1 MTGGIGSGKSAVVRM
16 LADLGA
22 TVIDADRVGH
32 ETYLPGTVGFA
43 RVVEAFGDAVVG
55 ADGAIDRKR
64 LGAIVFA
71 DSAAL
76 ARLNAIV
83 HPLIRDLVGERLRA
97 AVAAGAGPVVVEAA
111 LLVEA
116 GWDALVD
123 EVWVVVARREVI
135 EARLMEQRG
144 MEPAAIAARMRAQ
157 LSDAERTAR
166 ADVVLDNSGSLDALR
181 AEVARLWRER
191 LAG

>member
-1 MTGGIGSGKSAVVRM
+1 M

-32 ETYLPGTVGFA
+32 ETYVPGTVGFT
-43 RVVEAFGDAVVG
+43 RVVEAFGDRVVG
-55 ADGAIDRKR
+55 ADGAIDRQQ

-71 DSAAL
+71 DPVAL

-83 HPLIRDLVGERLRA
+83 HPLIFELVGERLQA
-97 AVAAGAGPVVVEAA
+97 AVAAGTAPVVVEAA

-123 EVWVVVARREVI
+123 AVWVVVARREVI
-135 EARLMEQRG
+135 EGRLMSQRG
-144 MEPAAIAARMRAQ
+144 MAPAAIAARMRAQ
-157 LSDAERTAR
+157 LGDAERAAR
-166 ADVVLDNSGSLDALR
+166 AAVVIDNSGSLDALR
-181 AEVARLWRER
+181 AEVERLWRAHLVE
-191 LAG
+191 

>member
-1 MTGGIGSGKSAVVRM
+1 M

-32 ETYLPGTVGFA
+32 ETYVPGTVGFA

-135 EARLMEQRG
+135 EARLVEQRG